1 MASWVFL
8 YLSPAAFNFT
18 LDAAAA
24 ANYRVD
30 ALLGNSSGTY
40 NIFKGTE
47 STTVA
52 VPPTVF
58 PVGTV
63 LLGYVSLFGT
73 TVTDIFAQNQ
83 LAIGLTLL
91 KRTFIT

>member
-1 MASWVFL
+1 LSGAIAATAFAWRVGGVS
-8 YLSPAAFNFT
+8 YLSPAFNFT

-40 NIFKGTE
+40 NILKALR
-47 STTVA
+47 VLLLRYRQR
-52 VPPTVF
+52 F

-73 TVTDIFAQNQ
+73 TVTDI
-83 LAIGLTLL
+83 LL
-91 KRTFIT
+91 KTN

>member
-1 MASWVFL
+1 MVPATALHGELVVFH
-8 YLSPAAFNFT
+8 LSPAAFNFT
-18 LDAAAA
+18 LDAAA

-58 PVGTV
+58 
-63 LLGYVSLFGT
+63 
-73 TVTDIFAQNQ
+73 Q
-83 LAIGLTLL
+83 
-91 KRTFIT
+91 

>member
-1 MASWVFL
+1 VVFL
-8 YLSPAAFNFT
+8 IYRPAFNFT

-30 ALLGNSSGTY
+30 ALLG
-40 NIFKGTE
+40 IVQVLIIFFKGTE

-58 PVGTV
+58 
-63 LLGYVSLFGT
+63 
-73 TVTDIFAQNQ
+73 Q
-83 LAIGLTLL
+83 
-91 KRTFIT
+91 

>member
-1 MASWVFL
+1 MASGWCFL
-8 YLSPAAFNFT
+8 FIACCTT

-24 ANYRVD
+24 ANYRD
-30 ALLGNSSGTY
+30 ALLGIVQAY

-58 PVGTV
+58 
-63 LLGYVSLFGT
+63 
-73 TVTDIFAQNQ
+73 Q
-83 LAIGLTLL
+83 
-91 KRTFIT
+91 

>member
-1 MASWVFL
+1 MVLLRLLLFAWRVGGVS

-40 NIFKGTE
+40 NILK
-47 STTVA
+47 A
-52 VPPTVF
+52 LR
-58 PVGTV
+58 V
-63 LLGYVSLFGT
+63 LLLRYRQRCF
-73 TVTDIFAQNQ
+73 Q
-83 LAIGLTLL
+83 
-91 KRTFIT
+91 

>member
-1 MASWVFL
+1 MASWVVL

-83 LAIGLTLL
+83 LAMRLTLL
-91 KRTFIT
+91 KRTIIT

>member
-1 MASWVFL
+1 VVFL
-8 YLSPAAFNFT
+8 IYRLLFNFT

-40 NIFKGTE
+40 NILKALR
-47 STTVA
+47 VLLLRYRQ
-52 VPPTVF
+52 F

-73 TVTDIFAQNQ
+73 TVTDI
-83 LAIGLTLL
+83 LL
-91 KRTFIT
+91 KTN

>member
-1 MASWVFL
+1 VRRFNSLSGVLSRCSCNLGLNGAIAATAFAWRVGGVS

-40 NIFKGTE
+40 NIF
-47 STTVA
+47 
-52 VPPTVF
+52 
-58 PVGTV
+58 
-63 LLGYVSLFGT
+63 
-73 TVTDIFAQNQ
+73 
-83 LAIGLTLL
+83 
-91 KRTFIT
+91 

>member
-1 MASWVFL
+1 MASGVS

-30 ALLGNSSGTY
+30 ALLG
-40 NIFKGTE
+40 IVQVLIIFFKGTE

-58 PVGTV
+58 
-63 LLGYVSLFGT
+63 
-73 TVTDIFAQNQ
+73 Q
-83 LAIGLTLL
+83 
-91 KRTFIT
+91 

>member
-1 MASWVFL
+1 VGGVS
-8 YLSPAAFNFT
+8 YLSPAAPL

-24 ANYRVD
+24 ANYRD
-30 ALLGNSSGTY
+30 ALLGIVQAY

-58 PVGTV
+58 
-63 LLGYVSLFGT
+63 
-73 TVTDIFAQNQ
+73 Q
-83 LAIGLTLL
+83 
-91 KRTFIT
+91 